1 MMPRWFALTALAAAL
16 PLLSAAAPSA
26 DPPKDG
32 EIASVRVLASPDP
45 APRGGPVEVRLELTP
60 ASGIKINKYPRIKLK
75 IPAQSG
81 IVAEAEGSVGADRPP
96 PPDELETNYFKTVD
110 PVTLR
115 LELDGGIPA
124 GRHEISG
131 RLSYFYCV
139 TKSGYCAPA
148 KVDVRIPIVVR

>member
-1 MMPRWFALTALAAAL
+1 MMPRSFVVTVLAAAL
-16 PLLSAAAPSA
+16 PALSAAAPSA
-26 DPPKDG
+26 ASPKEG

-75 IPAQSG
+75 VPAQRG
-81 IVAEAEGSVGADRPP
+81 IVAEAEGSVGADKPP

-115 LELDGGIPA
+115 LELDGAIPA
-124 GRHEISG
+124 GRHEFSG

-139 TKSGYCAPA
+139 AKSGYCAPA
-148 KVDVRIPIVVR
+148 KVDVTIPVVVR